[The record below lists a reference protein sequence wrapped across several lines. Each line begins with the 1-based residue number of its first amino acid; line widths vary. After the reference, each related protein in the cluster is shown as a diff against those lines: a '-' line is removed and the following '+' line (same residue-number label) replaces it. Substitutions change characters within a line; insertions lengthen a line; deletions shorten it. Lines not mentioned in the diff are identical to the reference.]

1 MNNKRI
7 DYANIKNVTSQ
18 LKQNLAKKYNE
29 LGKINQDAG
38 GMAVVSNPTGNSISD
53 INTHQ
58 DGLDALFND
67 GVYNGNLV
75 INGGITVDFVESA
88 ATLENR
94 SQSVDI
100 RLEIERILQRRGIFN
115 QAQFR
120 DSTNIFST
128 NLTIDRNTVI
138 NAPII
143 NDPRIEN
150 AEFLGTVTGL
160 DDIFS
165 SGYVDIYSIES
176 QKNIFDIHTRSL
188 STGVMFSYEERENGF
203 LIMNW
208 GTELDVFG
216 NAWDRSYTNN
226 FLKSEFADVLFKPKS
241 DFADARFR
249 IENMDV
255 EISNKVKIKNSLDI
269 NNDLRI
275 IGTTTGEQ
283 AIFNNLEVKETL
295 VSKQTAQSVEVETIQ
310 FKATTNA
317 YINLES
323 IQSAD
328 NYDFDIIAIN
338 RMAKVYLR
346 ADRNNTSLGEEN
358 FNTINDN
365 HIGETLSV
373 SRIIDNQEST
383 VADVFYRLKTIELV
397 AGTPAENPDYIAEL
411 ELTNNS
417 IPSRVNSFNVPKIL
431 DDDALTIVDDN
442 DNNVPIGFASYDKP
456 AVPDAPDLSD
466 YVSDIN
472 IVSDGNILIK
482 AENLTLEVADKFI
495 QRFGEVGGGGA
506 PFIINSEATFGGES
520 EFNGRVTF
528 NDTVNF
534 GSESQLIIQNAR
546 TVESTES
553 LIGLSIGAETS
564 LTGGIYLQNFYGTQK
579 AYDGLIKDKDSDNWV
594 LFSNKTRSTTPVF
607 DPRGNTLIKGNATL
621 ELSSIIFHKEENNST
636 ISLSIDSQTG
646 SSDYIIP
653 HVTNDNQGYFL
664 MWSSNNLKWESI
676 FKKDVNNN
684 LSYKEGDISLGDGQ
698 NLKKMTVFGSL
709 EVTRDVNF
717 MQDVSTEG
725 DIFARNLSAEGLEI
739 EDTLNASL
747 GIVGVTSTL
756 VAPTVIISETL
767 TVTNGLSGAQI
778 NTDDVISRQATI
790 GTLTVT
796 HSLEVDGPL
805 NISNDTITAKDIN
818 IIDTLSLASD
828 TSTISITGP
837 VTGSATYILPAEN
850 GDSDGKYLRYKTE
863 GLGTLEWALA
873 DTNRIF
879 SGNSTISIADETI
892 SMSTSGT
899 LALTIDSVGDVTLEK
914 DLSAGN
920 ISADGLEIRDT
931 LNASLGIVGVT
942 STLVAPTVIIS
953 ETLTVT
959 NTSANAQINTDD
971 VISGRATIGTL
982 TVTHSLEVDGPL
994 NISNNI
1000 ITAKDINII
1009 DTLSLA
1015 SDTSTIHIT
1024 APEVGN
1030 ATYILPAVDNDVDGK
1045 YLRYQSEGT
1054 LVWAQLDS
1062 DKIFLGDSTIS
1073 IANDTISMSTNGNLA
1088 LTIDSVG
1095 DVTLEKDLDA
1105 GNISADGLEIEST
1118 LNASLGIVSV
1128 TSTLIAPTVIIS
1140 ETLTVKSELS
1150 GAQINTD
1157 DVISGQA
1164 TIGTLTVTHSLE
1176 VDGPLNISND
1186 TITAKDI
1193 NIIDTLSLASDT
1205 STISITGPV
1214 TGSATYI
1221 LPAENIDSD
1230 GKYLRYKTDGLGTLE
1245 WALADTNRI
1254 FSRKSTISIADETIS
1269 MSTSGTLALTI
1280 DSIGDVRVEKDLYT
1294 DEVISRQA
1302 TIGTIT
1308 VTHSLE
1314 VDGPLNIPN
1323 DTIRVKDINILN
1335 TLSLASDTSTI
1346 HITGPGTGNATYI
1359 LPKDDLAGGRY
1370 LRYQSGGSGTL
1381 EWAQLDSDKIFIGD
1395 STISIVTEKISMITN
1410 GNERLSIEP
1419 DGTVIIG
1426 NTISIDNIAGNYSV
1440 LNNNLDG
1447 GITNDKLLNSQ
1458 ITIGTTA
1465 VPLGDTITSD
1475 TIISDITDGQIPIIK
1490 LENSKITIGTND
1502 IPLGDTL
1509 NISTLS
1515 LDVINNIP
1523 NNSITNNQLV
1533 NSAISFQNSGYPTVT
1548 TTLGGTIDR
1557 TSIIRDTQI
1566 QTIAWSYIYSTHL
1579 YDLAFGIKNAT
1590 VTSTLG
1596 VVERASDRI
1605 IEGVSENAIGLELIN
1620 GILPA
1625 PGSPL
1630 DERIFAFKSE
1640 GGTDIVTIT
1649 TGYGS
1654 VGDAG
1659 HIPDGELRVKGDI
1672 IAFHSSDRRLK
1683 TNIKKI
1689 ENSINKIKQIS
1700 GVSFDWSEQYLKARN
1715 IDGYYVKQKDIG
1727 VIADEIEKVL
1737 PEIVVTRSS
1746 GYKAVKYEKITPLL
1760 IEGIKELIDDNT
1772 KLNENVNYLMK
1783 RIEKMENE
1791 KNIQDEKISAIMKK
1805 LNM

>member
-38 GMAVVSNPTGNSISD
+38 GMPVVSNPTGNSISD

-58 DGLDALFND
+58 DGLDAFFND

-100 RLEIERILQRRGIFN
+100 RLEIERVLQRRGIFN

-128 NLTIDRNTVI
+128 NITIDRNTVI

-165 SGYVDIYSIES
+165 SGYADIFSIES

-241 DFADARFR
+241 DFADARFK

-255 EISNKVKIKNSLDI
+255 EISNKVKIKNSLDV

-346 ADRNNTSLGEEN
+346 ADRNNTSLGENN

-397 AGTPAENPDYIAEL
+397 AGTPVENPDYIAEL

-417 IPSRVNSFNVPKIL
+417 IPSRVNNFNVPKIL

-456 AVPDAPDLSD
+456 TVPADAPDLSD

-553 LIGLSIGAETS
+553 LIGLSIDAETS
-564 LTGGIYLQNFYGTQK
+564 LTGGIYLQNFYENDK
-579 AYDGLIKDKDSDNWV
+579 VYDGLIKDQDSDNWV
-594 LFSNKTRSTTPVF
+594 LFSNKTRNTTPVF
-607 DPRGNTLIKGNATL
+607 DPRGNTLIKGNANL

-709 EVTRDVNF
+709 EVSRDVNF
-717 MQDVSTEG
+717 MQDVSIEG
-725 DIFARNLSAEGLEI
+725 DIYARNLSAEGLEI

-747 GIVGVTSTL
+747 GIVSVTSTL
-756 VAPTVIISETL
+756 IAPTVIISQTL
-767 TVTNGLSGAQI
+767 TVTNELSGAQI

-805 NISNDTITAKDIN
+805 NISNDTIRVKDIN
-818 IIDTLSLASD
+818 IINTLSLASD

-837 VTGSATYILPAEN
+837 GTGS
-850 GDSDGKYLRYKTE
+850 
-863 GLGTLEWALA
+863 
-873 DTNRIF
+873 
-879 SGNSTISIADETI
+879 
-892 SMSTSGT
+892 
-899 LALTIDSVGDVTLEK
+899 
-914 DLSAGN
+914 
-920 ISADGLEIRDT
+920 
-931 LNASLGIVGVT
+931 
-942 STLVAPTVIIS
+942 
-953 ETLTVT
+953 
-959 NTSANAQINTDD
+959 
-971 VISGRATIGTL
+971 
-982 TVTHSLEVDGPL
+982 
-994 NISNNI
+994 
-1000 ITAKDINII
+1000 
-1009 DTLSLA
+1009 
-1015 SDTSTIHIT
+1015 
-1024 APEVGN
+1024 
-1030 ATYILPAVDNDVDGK
+1030 
-1045 YLRYQSEGT
+1045 
-1054 LVWAQLDS
+1054 
-1062 DKIFLGDSTIS
+1062 
-1073 IANDTISMSTNGNLA
+1073 
-1088 LTIDSVG
+1088 
-1095 DVTLEKDLDA
+1095 
-1105 GNISADGLEIEST
+1105 
-1118 LNASLGIVSV
+1118 
-1128 TSTLIAPTVIIS
+1128 
-1140 ETLTVKSELS
+1140 
-1150 GAQINTD
+1150 
-1157 DVISGQA
+1157 
-1164 TIGTLTVTHSLE
+1164 
-1176 VDGPLNISND
+1176 
-1186 TITAKDI
+1186 
-1193 NIIDTLSLASDT
+1193 
-1205 STISITGPV
+1205 
-1214 TGSATYI
+1214 
-1221 LPAENIDSD
+1221 
-1230 GKYLRYKTDGLGTLE
+1230 
-1245 WALADTNRI
+1245 
-1254 FSRKSTISIADETIS
+1254 
-1269 MSTSGTLALTI
+1269 
-1280 DSIGDVRVEKDLYT
+1280 
-1294 DEVISRQA
+1294 
-1302 TIGTIT
+1302 
-1308 VTHSLE
+1308 
-1314 VDGPLNIPN
+1314 
-1323 DTIRVKDINILN
+1323 
-1335 TLSLASDTSTI
+1335 
-1346 HITGPGTGNATYI
+1346 ATYI

-1426 NTISIDNIAGNYSV
+1426 NTISIDNITGNYSV

-1465 VPLGDTITSD
+1465 VPLG
-1475 TIISDITDGQIPIIK
+1475 
-1490 LENSKITIGTND
+1490 
-1502 IPLGDTL
+1502 
-1509 NISTLS
+1509 
-1515 LDVINNIP
+1515 
-1523 NNSITNNQLV
+1523 
-1533 NSAISFQNSGYPTVT
+1533 
-1548 TTLGGTIDR
+1548 GTIDR
-1557 TSIIRDTQI
+1557 TSIIPDAQI
-1566 QTIAWSYIYSTHL
+1566 QTISWSYIFNNHL
-1579 YDLAFGIKNAT
+1579 YDIANGIKTTT

-1596 VVERASDRI
+1596 VEERASDRI
-1605 IEGVSENAIGLELIN
+1605 IEGVSDNAIGLELIN

-1791 KNIQDEKISAIMKK
+1791 KKIQDEKISAIMKK